1 MPAHSARA
9 LAVTITFATTTGST
23 RPAIVSSTV
32 RELGVRTAS
41 LPVVLVT
48 RGPGAQVP
56 PALWKPDFPA
66 WLVVDEKARSVPARF
81 LDRAPQLAHV
91 KSGRIQEVPG
101 THELAEDFLRRLK

>member
-1 MPAHSARA
+1 MDARGVRLPSDDLILISFSCASCVKPAEIERA
-9 LAVTITFATTTGST
+9 
-23 RPAIVSSTV
+23 
-32 RELGVRTAS
+32 VRTAS